1 MGTIAACVVLV
12 PGLNLLHGCCS
23 GRAAPSWAAEAGP
36 SPHLANTDH
45 AATARS
51 RNTSSGFNITACWK
65 KVNERI
71 PATKYQ
77 NWVQKCQLSL
87 TFYIVVGQHGS
98 AYSTR
103 LP

>member
-45 AATARS
+45 AATASS
-51 RNTSSGFNITACWK
+51 RDTSSGFYITACWK

-71 PATKYQ
+71 PATKY
-77 NWVQKCQLSL
+77 
-87 TFYIVVGQHGS
+87 
-98 AYSTR
+98 
-103 LP
+103 